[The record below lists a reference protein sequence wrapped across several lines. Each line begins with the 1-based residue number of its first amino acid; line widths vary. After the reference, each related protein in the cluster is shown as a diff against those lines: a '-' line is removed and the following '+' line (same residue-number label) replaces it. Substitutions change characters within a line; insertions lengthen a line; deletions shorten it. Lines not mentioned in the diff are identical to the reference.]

1 MTTILITGLLAT
13 SIITS
18 TQPVTQHAVPYQSF
32 TPVLNLSEFSNYIVQ
47 DGDYMSFIAHV
58 IYGSEGYWTNLWN
71 DNPEI
76 SDPAILEPGMVLKIR
91 KSKTTLPETLKSEL
105 ASRLDSS
112 MLAVDTSYTY
122 SAESGAALAQPV
134 ATSTAVNVVTPA
146 PAARQPVNTGG
157 APQSLTE
164 EQITYLGTC
173 EAGMDPAKNTGN
185 GYYGAFQFSVGT
197 WNSMGTGYARA
208 DLAPLE
214 VQKEAVQRLVARS
227 SIFTQ
232 FPGCAKRMRSI
243 GMI

>member
-13 SIITS
+13 SVITS
-18 TQPVTQHAVPYQSF
+18 TQPITQHAVPYQSF

-47 DGDYMSFIAHV
+47 DGDYMSLIAHV
-58 IYGSEGYWTNLWN
+58 IYGSEDYWTNLWN

-91 KSKTTLPETLKSEL
+91 KSKTALPEVLKPEL
-105 ASRLDSS
+105 ASRLDPS
-112 MLAVDTSYTY
+112 MLPVDTSYTY
-122 SAESGAALAQPV
+122 SAEGGAALTQHA
-134 ATSTAVNVVTPA
+134 ATSAAVNAVTPV
-146 PAARQPVNTGG
+146 PAVQPVNTGG
-157 APQSLTE
+157 GPQSLTE
-164 EQITYLGTC
+164 EQITYLGSC

-185 GYYGAFQFSVGT
+185 GYYGAFQFSIST